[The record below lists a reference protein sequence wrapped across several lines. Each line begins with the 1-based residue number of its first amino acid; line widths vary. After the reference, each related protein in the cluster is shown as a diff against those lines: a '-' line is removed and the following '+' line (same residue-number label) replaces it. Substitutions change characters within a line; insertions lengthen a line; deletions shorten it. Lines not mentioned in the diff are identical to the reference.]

1 MLKCITSCISLKVNY
16 EDAVRYD
23 AEISNMKE
31 EKSKIEKMIHLLS
44 ADLEDELINQEQYT
58 KYHDNF
64 TEKINKLERAITTQE
79 KMVRD
84 IYENGAVI
92 EKRFDK
98 FKELHN
104 IEKLDRM
111 ALVSFVDK
119 VLIYDDKSIHIS
131 FKYEKELE
139 KIKSII
145 ALDAL
150 KGV

>member
-1 MLKCITSCISLKVNY
+1 
-16 EDAVRYD
+16 
-23 AEISNMKE
+23 
-31 EKSKIEKMIHLLS
+31 MI
-44 ADLEDELINQEQYT
+44 
-58 KYHDNF
+58 
-64 TEKINKLERAITTQE
+64 
-79 KMVRD
+79 RD
-84 IYENGAVI
+84 IYENGTVVQQ
-92 EKRFDK
+92 RLDK

-150 KGV
+150 GAV